1 MKIKFFNLYIFLFIF
16 IILIIYYVNTQQSSC
31 CCKKKEGMTTN
42 ISSGGMKGYIK
53 RQIHPL
59 KRQIKSSF
67 ISSSTMT
74 DYYTNKLNQML
85 R

>member
-1 MKIKFFNLYIFLFIF
+1 MKIKFCYLYIFLFIF

-31 CCKKKEGMTTN
+31 HCKKKEGMTTN

-67 ISSSTMT
+67 ISSSKMT
-74 DYYTNKLNQML
+74 DYYTNKINQIL

>member
-1 MKIKFFNLYIFLFIF
+1 MKIKFFNLIIFLFI
-16 IILIIYYVNTQQSSC
+16 ITLLIIYYMNTQFTSC

-42 ISSGGMKGYIK
+42 ISSEGMKGYIK

-67 ISSSTMT
+67 ISSLTMT